1 MSRPIKDRLRSWK
14 EIFWN
19 KAVWI
24 TLTVYSLIGLFDLL
38 KAEFL
43 PDKYQSWTVVK
54 LLPSWSWRTWLVV
67 LLMLV
72 IGILLEGAHAALKR
86 RDASITVE
94 KRELEKLKEEV
105 RQERDRYSP
114 KLKMRGRANGSLTG
128 QAIFFD

>member
-114 KLKMRGRANGSLTG
+114 KLEGIS
-128 QAIFFD
+128 QIPQ